1 MSIDILSLEKVY
13 DNLSFAIDKLPEEKR
28 SLFLTKLV
36 LLLSN
41 EIKDAEQ
48 ICRLINEALVFE
60 A

>member
-41 EIKDAEQ
+41 EIKDGEK
-48 ICRLINEALVFE
+48 ICSLINEALVFE